1 MGVHNCI
8 SFIAG
13 SLSPF
18 AFGTIAF
25 MIYPYRRPVGQ
36 KILLS
41 IFTITLIASCASP
54 TALPSEE
61 ATPLS
66 SPQPA
71 SVSSDI
77 FPTLTPFQPLSEAS
91 PDPYLS
97 LNTPQPLPTYTPY
110 PTKYVLGDG
119 LPTPAAATPS
129 ADVVTSIIN
138 NPLTGLPV
146 ADPSLL
152 QRRPLAIKIGNSPD
166 YVRPQSGLTLA
177 DVVYEYYIEWGDTR
191 FIAVFYSNN
200 SPMVGPV
207 RSGRYMDEH
216 VARMYHSFLMF
227 KGADPRELNY
237 LKGTDISQFLIIV
250 GIGSC
255 PPYFIG
261 PYKRDSYNNV
271 FFNMTKWA
279 ACVLKKGLDNSP
291 QTISGGFFSTDVPAS
306 QLQAARIYSYYSE
319 YSYNYWEYD
328 PSTNNYFRYQESQD
342 MVKGK
347 AEAYAPLYDAQT
359 NLPVTAANV
368 VVLFTPYIFANSY
381 NAHDEVFNIDLIDF
395 GKAIVFRDGVAIP
408 AYWNRTELDQ
418 PILLTNLDGSPIY
431 MRPGRTFY
439 EVMGTTS
446 TYTQDNANWHFKF
459 QTP

>member
-1 MGVHNCI
+1 
-8 SFIAG
+8 
-13 SLSPF
+13 
-18 AFGTIAF
+18 
-25 MIYPYRRPVGQ
+25 MIYRYERPLGQ
-36 KILLS
+36 KILLM
-41 IFTITLIASCASP
+41 IFTIILIASCASP
-54 TALPSEE
+54 AAQPQED
-61 ATPLS
+61 AAPLS
-66 SPQPA
+66 PLEPA

-77 FPTLTPFQPLSEAS
+77 FPTLTPFQPLSETS

-97 LNTPQPLPTYTPY
+97 LNTPQPLPTFTPY
-110 PTKYVLGDG
+110 PTKYVPLEG
-119 LPTPAAATPS
+119 LPTPVAAAPS
-129 ADVVTSIIN
+129 ADITAPIVY

-146 ADPSLL
+146 ADPSFL
-152 QRRPLAIKIGNSPD
+152 QRRPLAIKVANSPD
-166 YVRPQSGLTLA
+166 YVRPQSSLTLA

-191 FIAVFYSNN
+191 FIAVFYSNI

-207 RSGRYMDEH
+207 RSGRYIDEH

-237 LKGTDISQFLIIV
+237 LQSTDINELLVSV

-279 ACVLKKGLDNSP
+279 ACVLKKGLDDSP

-306 QLQAARIYSYYSE
+306 QLQASRIYSFYSE

-328 PSTNNYFRYQESQD
+328 PTSSNYFRYQESQD
-342 MVKGK
+342 MIKGK
-347 AEAYAPLYDAQT
+347 AEAYAPLTDAQT

-368 VVLFTPYIFANSY
+368 VVLFAPYIFANSY
-381 NAHDEVFNIDLIDF
+381 NAHDEVYNIDLIDF
-395 GKAIVFRDGVAIP
+395 GKAVVFRDGVAIP

-418 PILLTNLDGSPIY
+418 PIVLTNLDGTPIY

-446 TYTQDNANWHFKF
+446 TYTQEGTDWRFKF

>member
-1 MGVHNCI
+1 
-8 SFIAG
+8 
-13 SLSPF
+13 
-18 AFGTIAF
+18 
-25 MIYPYRRPVGQ
+25 MIYRHRRFVVQ
-36 KILLS
+36 KTALS
-41 IFTITLIASCASP
+41 ILTIILIASCAAPAAS
-54 TALPSEE
+54 PSED
-61 ATPLS
+61 AALLP
-66 SPQPA
+66 SPQPV

-77 FPTLTPFQPLSEAS
+77 QPTLTPFQPLSAAS

-97 LNTPQPLPTYTPY
+97 LATLQPLPTYTPY
-110 PTKYVLGDG
+110 PTKYVSGDG
-119 LPTPAAATPS
+119 LPTPVDAIPS
-129 ADVVTSIIN
+129 VDTTISIVN

-152 QRRPLAIKIGNSPD
+152 LRRPLAIKIGNSPD

-191 FIAVFYSNN
+191 FIAVFYSND

-207 RSGRYMDEH
+207 RSGRFMDEH
-216 VARMYHSFLMF
+216 VARMYHAFLMF

-237 LKGTDISQFLIIV
+237 LHSTDLSDFLIIV

-271 FFNMTKWA
+271 FFNTTKWA
-279 ACVLKKGLDNSP
+279 ACTIKKGLDNSP
-291 QTISGGFFSTDVPAS
+291 QTISGGFFSTDLPES
-306 QLQAARIYSYYSE
+306 QLQATRIYSFYSV

-342 MVKGK
+342 MDKGK
-347 AEAYAPLYDAQT
+347 VEAYAPLTDAQT
-359 NLPVTAANV
+359 ELPVTAANV
-368 VVLFTPYIFANSY
+368 VTLFVPHIFANPY
-381 NAHDEVFNIDLIDF
+381 NAEDEVYNIDLIDF
-395 GKAIVFRDGVAIP
+395 GKAIVFRDGLAIP
-408 AYWNRTELDQ
+408 AYWNRTEMDQ
-418 PILLTNLDGSPIY
+418 PILLTNLDGTPIY

-439 EVMGTTS
+439 QVMGTTS
-446 TYTQDNANWHFKF
+446 TYTQDGTNWRFKF

>member
-1 MGVHNCI
+1 
-8 SFIAG
+8 
-13 SLSPF
+13 
-18 AFGTIAF
+18 
-25 MIYPYRRPVGQ
+25 MIYRYRMSVGQ
-36 KILLS
+36 KNLLS
-41 IFTITLIASCASP
+41 ILTVLLIASCAAPAISP
-54 TALPSEE
+54 SQDVALP
-61 ATPLS
+61 L
-66 SPQPA
+66 SPQPV

-77 FPTLTPFQPLSEAS
+77 QPTLTPFQPLSGAS

-97 LNTPQPLPTYTPY
+97 VTTPQPLPTYTPY

-119 LPTPAAATPS
+119 LPTPVNAIPS
-129 ADVVTSIIN
+129 VDVSAPIIN

-146 ADPSLL
+146 TDPSML

-191 FIAVFYSNN
+191 FIAVFYSND

-237 LKGTDISQFLIIV
+237 LHSTDINDLLVIV
-250 GIGSC
+250 GIGNC

-271 FFNMTKWA
+271 FFNMDKWD
-279 ACVLKKGLDNSP
+279 ACVEKKGLDNSP
-291 QTISGGFFSTDVPAS
+291 QMINGGFFTKDVPTS
-306 QLQAARIYSYYSE
+306 PLQGSRIYSHYSE

-328 PSTNNYFRYQESQD
+328 PSTNNYFRYQEAND
-342 MVKGK
+342 MVQGK
-347 AEAYAPLYDAQT
+347 PEAYTPLSDAQT
-359 NLPVTAANV
+359 GLHVTAANV
-368 VVLFTPYIFANSY
+368 VVLFVPHIFANSY
-381 NAHDEVFNIDLIDF
+381 NAHDEVYNIDLIDF
-395 GKAIVFRDGVAIP
+395 GNAIVFRDGLAIP
-408 AYWNRTELDQ
+408 ARWNRTEMDQ
-418 PILLTNLDGSPIY
+418 PIVLTNLDGTPIY

-439 EVMGTTS
+439 QVMGTTS
-446 TYTQDNANWHFKF
+446 TYTQDGTDWRFKF

>member
-1 MGVHNCI
+1 MGVCNCI
-8 SFIAG
+8 SFIA
-13 SLSPF
+13 STLSPI
-18 AFGTIAF
+18 AFGTIAP
-25 MIYPYRRPVGQ
+25 MIYRYRRPVGQ
-36 KILLS
+36 KILLL
-41 IFTITLIASCASP
+41 ILTITLIASCTSP
-54 TALPSEE
+54 GDLPSQDE
-61 ATPLS
+61 TLLS
-66 SPQPA
+66 SPSPA
-71 SVSSDI
+71 AVSSNI
-77 FPTLTPFQPLSEAS
+77 FPTLTPFQPEAQAS
-91 PDPYLS
+91 PDSYLS
-97 LNTPQPLPTYTPY
+97 INTAQPLPTFTPY
-110 PTKYVLGDG
+110 PTKYVSSDDF
-119 LPTPAAATPS
+119 PTPIAATPS
-129 ADVVTSIIN
+129 ADANTSIVY

-166 YVRPQSGLTLA
+166 YVRPQSSLTLA

-191 FIAVFYSNN
+191 FVAVFYSNN
-200 SPMVGPV
+200 SPQVGPV

-261 PYKRDSYNNV
+261 HYKRDSYNNV
-271 FFNMTKWA
+271 FFNMEKWA
-279 ACVLKKGLDNSP
+279 ACVAKKGFDNSP
-291 QTISGGFFSTDVPAS
+291 QTINGGFFSTDAPVS
-306 QLQAARIYSYYSE
+306 QQQVTRIYSYYSV

-328 PSTNNYFRYQESQD
+328 PSTQNYFRYQESQD

-347 AEAYAPLYDAQT
+347 KEAYAPLSDAVT
-359 NLPVTAANV
+359 GLPVTASNV
-368 VVLFTPYIFANSY
+368 VLLFVPYIFANSY
-381 NAHDEVFNIDLIDF
+381 NAHDEVYNIDLIDY

-408 AYWNRTELDQ
+408 AYWNRVAMDQ

-439 EVMGTTS
+439 EVMGVTS
-446 TYTQDNANWHFKF
+446 TTTQDGTNWRFNF